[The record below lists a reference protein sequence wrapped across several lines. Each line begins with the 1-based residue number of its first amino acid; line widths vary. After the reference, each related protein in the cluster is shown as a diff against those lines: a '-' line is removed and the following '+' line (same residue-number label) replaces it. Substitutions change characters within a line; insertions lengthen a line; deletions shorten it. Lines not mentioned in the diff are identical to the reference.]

1 MPEYLTHSTAAASAR
16 AHTRVITEFAR
27 RPPLPAAADLIGRSW
42 WRCLQQYGLQPGRK
56 QPARIVTRSTLKE
69 HQDAADELL
78 AVARA
83 GVNQLYASIN
93 GLGYVLLLTDHAGVT
108 VQFHGERDLDDK
120 LRQAG
125 LYLGADWDE
134 SYAGTCAVGTCIQ
147 EQTALTC
154 HRGDHF
160 DGAHISLTCT
170 AAPIFGPSGELI
182 AVLDISA
189 LNSPA
194 ARDSQMFA
202 LHLTQLYARMIEDAY
217 FLRRYRRHL
226 VFRCDD
232 SREFVALNGRVLLAL
247 DDTGTIV
254 AANTA
259 GRLLLADNPMWVP
272 TARDETAAVQAAP
285 SLPELLASRW
295 DDILAINQIS
305 ADGVQAFRLSLNDQ
319 TVFGTLIEPKRQHDP
334 STHGRLGKESAR
346 PLERVPPL
354 DRLAGDDAAM
364 RKTIEQAKRF
374 RQRDVNLLILGETG
388 TGKDML
394 ATAIHAS
401 GHRRQKPFVALN
413 CAAIPESLIESELF
427 GYSAGAFTGGRSR
440 GAKGLVQQADG
451 GTLFLDEIGDMPLPL
466 QTRLLRV
473 LAEGEVTPLGAD
485 KPVFVDCRVI
495 AATHH
500 NIQAMIERNE
510 FRADLYYRLNGATL
524 TLPPLRQRAD
534 REFLI
539 RSLLAELKQKLK
551 RPELRLRADVISAL
565 LAHSWPG
572 NVRELVNVL
581 AYAEANSSS
590 DVITLADLPELRGT
604 GQGDKLPGS
613 EVGGREAGGREAG
626 GSETGVVAAGET
638 AASLSRPELTH
649 TAVLT
654 EEGQALVMLLDQ
666 HDWNLSEVARVMR
679 VSRPTLY
686 RRIRKFRIRR
696 QTCVSPG

>member
-1 MPEYLTHSTAAASAR
+1 MPEHMTCSTDAICAR
-16 AHTRVITEFAR
+16 AHTQAITEFAR
-27 RPPLPAAADLIGRSW
+27 RPPESADADMIGRSW
-42 WRCLQQYGLQPGRK
+42 QRCLQQYGLQPGR
-56 QPARIVTRSTLKE
+56 QQSARIVTRSILKE
-69 HQDAADELL
+69 HQEAADELL

-83 GVNQLYASIN
+83 GVNQLYASIH
-93 GLGYVLLLTDHAGVT
+93 GMGYVLLLTDHRGVT
-108 VQFHGERDLDDK
+108 VQFHGERHLDDH
-120 LRQAG
+120 LRRAG

-147 EQTALTC
+147 EQAALTC

-160 DGAHISLTCT
+160 DGAHIGLTCT

-202 LHLTQLYARMIEDAY
+202 LHLTQLYAHMIEDAY

-232 SREFVALNGRVLLAL
+232 SREFVALNGQVLFAL
-247 DDTGTIV
+247 DDTGEII

-259 GRLLLADNPMWVP
+259 GRLLLADNPVG
-272 TARDETAAVQAAP
+272 
-285 SLPELLASRW
+285 LPELMDSDW
-295 DDILAINQIS
+295 DDILAINQTRG
-305 ADGVQAFRLSLNDQ
+305 DGVQAFHLASSGQ
-319 TVFGTLIEPKRQHDP
+319 TVFGTLIEPKRPCISVATGPAPVDV
-334 STHGRLGKESAR
+334 SR
-346 PLERVPPL
+346 PLERVPEL
-354 DRLAGDDAAM
+354 DCLAGDDAAM
-364 RKTIEQAKRF
+364 RKTLEQAKRL

-394 ATAIHAS
+394 ANAIHAS
-401 GHRRQKPFVALN
+401 SHRRNKPFVALN

-427 GYSAGAFTGGRSR
+427 GYRAGAFTGGRSK

-451 GTLFLDEIGDMPLPL
+451 GTLFLDEIGDMPLQL

-485 KPVFVDCRVI
+485 EAVFVDCRII

-539 RSLLAELKQKLK
+539 RALLAELKQKLQ

-565 LAHSWPG
+565 LAYAWPG

-581 AYAEANSSS
+581 AFAEANSCD
-590 DVITLADLPELRGT
+590 DVITLADLPELLHSDQSASVAGA
-604 GQGDKLPGS
+604 
-613 EVGGREAGGREAG
+613 RET
-626 GSETGVVAAGET
+626 SHV
-638 AASLSRPELTH
+638 LSRSMMT
-649 TAVLT
+649 TGAVPSAAVSRSESASHPSLNA
-654 EEGQALVMLLDQ
+654 EGQALVGLLDQ
-666 HDWNLSEVARVMR
+666 HDWNLSAVARVMK

-686 RRIRKFRIRR
+686 RRIRKYSIQR
-696 QTCVSPG
+696 QTCIVSGHAGGKPQNRLV